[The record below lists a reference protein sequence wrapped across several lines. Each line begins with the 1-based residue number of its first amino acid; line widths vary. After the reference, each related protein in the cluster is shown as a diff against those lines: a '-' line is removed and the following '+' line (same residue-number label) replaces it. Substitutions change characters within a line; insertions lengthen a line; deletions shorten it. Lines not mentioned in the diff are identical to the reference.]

1 MKSKFVASAVL
12 ATLLSGS
19 LARAEGPPPVWTLD
33 GQANFDVK
41 ASSLEDYENHL
52 RVQDAEIKFQLL
64 VREGIKVVI
73 KAELE
78 QRLDPKLRQ
87 KDFDFQKVIEEA
99 YIQIETDKVSGLPR
113 AIITFGE
120 HSMAFGQKYKELPM
134 FKDALIYGIAKQG
147 EVIGLTVELPHNFF
161 NIVDSVA
168 ISIFEAG
175 SNDLEIA
182 KEKGASFRLT
192 KKVSDRLTAQV
203 SGLIKELPNTDEK
216 EKRGSIGLVFNSED
230 GKQKVWFE
238 GIIVNGNPKYKETT
252 IGTQLGGS
260 YKVGPGSIVLEYQ
273 YLQDQAHEL
282 AAAYNLPVG
291 TNLILSPEI
300 RRRKDLS
307 GTRPDETVI
316 GIRARIYAH
325 LESKHKLLTGQK
337 KD

>member
-1 MKSKFVASAVL
+1 MKSKFMASAVL
-12 ATLLSGS
+12 ATLISGA
-19 LARAEGPPPVWTLD
+19 LARAEGPPVWTLD
-33 GQANFDVK
+33 GQINFDVK

-73 KAELE
+73 KTELE
-78 QRLDPKLRQ
+78 QRLDKNLRQ

-120 HSMAFGQKYKELPM
+120 HSMAFGQKVRELPM
-134 FKDALIYGIAKQG
+134 FKDALLYGIGKQG

-161 NIVDSVA
+161 NLVDSVA

-182 KEKGASFRLT
+182 KEKGASFRLR
-192 KKVSDRLTAQV
+192 KKISDRLTAQV
-203 SGLIKELPNTDEK
+203 SGLIKELPNTDVN

-230 GKQKVWFE
+230 GKQKIWFE
-238 GIIVNGNPKYKETT
+238 GLVVDGNPKYKDTT
-252 IGTQLGGS
+252 LGAQLGGS
-260 YKVGPGSIVLEYQ
+260 YKLGPGSIVVEYQ

-291 TNLILSPEI
+291 TWLVLSPEI
-300 RRRKDLS
+300 RHRKDLS
-307 GTRPDETVI
+307 GKKPDETVV
-316 GIRARIYAH
+316 GVRARLYAH
-325 LESKHKLLTGQK
+325 LEAKHNLLTGQK

>member
-1 MKSKFVASAVL
+1 MKSKFLASAVL

-291 TNLILSPEI
+291 ANLILSPEI

-307 GTRPDETVI
+307 GARPDETVI

>member
-19 LARAEGPPPVWTLD
+19 LAKAEAPPVWTLD
-33 GQANFDVK
+33 GQVNFDVR

-64 VREGIKVVI
+64 IREGIKAVI
-73 KAELE
+73 KTEFE
-78 QRLDPKLRQ
+78 QRLDKNLRQ
-87 KDFDFQKVIEEA
+87 KDFEFQRMIEEA

-113 AIITFGE
+113 AIITFGQ
-120 HSMAFGQKYKELPM
+120 HSMAFGQKYRELPM

-147 EVIGLTVELPHNFF
+147 EVIGLTMELPHNFF

-182 KEKGASFRLT
+182 KEKGASFRLS
-192 KKVSDRLTAQV
+192 KKVSDRLSAQV
-203 SGLIKELPNTDEK
+203 SGLIKELPNTNVK

-238 GIIVNGNPKYKETT
+238 AIVVDGNPKYKETT
-252 IGTQLGGS
+252 IGTQLGTS

-273 YLQDQAHEL
+273 YLQEQAHEL
-282 AAAYNLPVG
+282 AVAYNLPVG
-291 TNLILSPEI
+291 TALIISPEI

-316 GIRARIYAH
+316 GVRARIFTH
-325 LESKHKLLTGQK
+325 IESKHKLSTGQK